1 MLAGIWAIACC
12 WCGAAGGTRWVMM
25 RGPHVTFSNNCV
37 DADPLFQ
44 APPPRTFRLQEGSP
58 AYQLGFKAIPFE
70 KIGLYESEYCR
81 VVVR

>member
-1 MLAGIWAIACC
+1 
-12 WCGAAGGTRWVMM
+12 
-25 RGPHVTFSNNCV
+25 V

-58 AYQLGFKAIPFE
+58 AYQLGFEPIPFE
-70 KIGLYESEYCR
+70 KIGLYESEYRR